1 MEFASVGD
9 VRLTLPVK
17 DPEVVAYH
25 QAYYSDAQSMRP
37 IGHLTKNF
45 YKSAFSPPPE
55 QPGPDYLIQSPR
67 GRGTGPTTA
76 VDIMA
81 PARTDVYAPIDG
93 TVVQAKR
100 YKLYGQYPDMIVRI
114 RPDVDPNSQV
124 VMIHLTNVQVHKG
137 DEVHATLSVIGQPRT
152 FPFHSEVN
160 DYVPGG
166 DPHVHIE
173 VKDQHSSDHAP
184 AS

>member
-1 MEFASVGD
+1 
-9 VRLTLPVK
+9 LPVRN
-17 DPEVVAYH
+17 PEAVAYH
-25 QAYYSDAQSMRP
+25 QAYYSDAQPLRP
-37 IGHLTKNF
+37 IGHLTQNH
-45 YKSAFSPPPE
+45 YKSAFSPPPA
-55 QPGPDYLIQSPR
+55 QPGPDYMIEAPR

-76 VDIMA
+76 VDVMA
-81 PARTDVYAPIDG
+81 PGQADVYSPVDG
-93 TVVQAKR
+93 TVVQVKR

-114 RPDVDPNSQV
+114 KPDADPKAQV

-137 DEVHATLSVIGQPRT
+137 DQVRATLSVIGQPRT

-173 VKDQHSSDHAP
+173 VKAGNSADHTP
-184 AS
+184 AT

>member
-1 MEFASVGD
+1 
-9 VRLTLPVK
+9 
-17 DPEVVAYH
+17 
-25 QAYYSDAQSMRP
+25 
-37 IGHLTKNF
+37 
-45 YKSAFSPPPE
+45 
-55 QPGPDYLIQSPR
+55 
-67 GRGTGPTTA
+67 
-76 VDIMA
+76 MA
-81 PARTDVYAPIDG
+81 PAQTDVYAPIDG

-114 RPDVDPNSQV
+114 KPDVDPNSQV

-173 VKDQHSSDHAP
+173 VKARHSSDHAP